1 MTGDYKGDYQELV
14 DEISELLGVPAT
26 LENRDFELIAFG
38 VYDSEGDLDPSA
50 LDPVRTRSILT
61 RRSTAAVRTWFEGFG
76 ITRASA
82 PVRIP
87 PTPEAG
93 VYRGRICLP
102 VRHRGVV
109 LGYVWLLDSDPGPTD
124 PQLDAAMRVTARI
137 GALLADE
144 AQHGADL
151 SRELRAVLTA
161 ERGWQADMAVAALRT
176 ALGPRGDGPY
186 AVVCVAPW
194 PSADPD
200 DAPSARTVPHATAL
214 CTVPWGPSAQSLAA
228 LVRLRATDTLTPASS
243 AAGRLL
249 ERARDVEGGG
259 GAYGGGAYGGGAYGG
274 GAYGGTG
281 SGGET
286 STGGPGSG
294 SGPSAGGPGS
304 GGGPGT
310 GRSGGPSTGGSGA
323 SRSGA
328 SRSGGSGSGTGGSGT
343 GGSGADGQGTGRPG
357 TGGSGTGRSG
367 TGGSGADGQ
376 GTGGSDSGRTDTGSS
391 GTGGPGTG
399 GSGVDGQGTGGS
411 GTVRSDTGGSG
422 TGRSDTG
429 RPGTDGSGAD
439 GQGAGGSGAGRS
451 GTGRPG
457 APGSGT
463 GRPGSGDGGRST
475 SAEKEGGGPGD
486 TRSRG
491 NRSGGD
497 LPVHGTPGRPAKDP
511 AAAPPTVAAGIAVPR
526 LSLAEL
532 APAWQEA
539 SDAARAALAEPGF
552 GPVAEWSRIGPYR
565 LLTALPPETA
575 HDPVVRPLLAPAHRE
590 LARTAEVYLDCAGQA
605 GRTAAELGIHRQ
617 TLYYRLSRVEQLTGL
632 DLDDGEDRL
641 LLHMAL
647 KAARL

>member
-14 DEISELLGVPAT
+14 DEISELLGAPAT

-38 VYDSEGDLDPSA
+38 AYDSEGDLDPSA

-76 ITRASA
+76 ITRASG

-109 LGYVWLLDSDPGPTD
+109 LGYVWLLEPDPGPTD
-124 PQLDAAMRVTARI
+124 RQLDAAMRVTSRI

-161 ERGWQADMAVAALRT
+161 ERGWQGDMAVAALRT
-176 ALGPRGDGPY
+176 ALGSRADGPY
-186 AVVCVAPW
+186 TVVCVAPW
-194 PSADPD
+194 PSTDPD
-200 DAPSARTVPHATAL
+200 DAPSARTVPHATAW
-214 CTVPWGPSAQSLAA
+214 CTVPWGAAGQSLAV

-249 ERARDVEGGG
+249 ERA
-259 GAYGGGAYGGGAYGG
+259 A
-274 GAYGGTG
+274 
-281 SGGET
+281 
-286 STGGPGSG
+286 
-294 SGPSAGGPGS
+294 
-304 GGGPGT
+304 PGT
-310 GRSGGPSTGGSGA
+310 TGDTAASGA
-323 SRSGA
+323 ARET
-328 SRSGGSGSGTGGSGT
+328 TG
-343 GGSGADGQGTGRPG
+343 
-357 TGGSGTGRSG
+357 
-367 TGGSGADGQ
+367 
-376 GTGGSDSGRTDTGSS
+376 
-391 GTGGPGTG
+391 
-399 GSGVDGQGTGGS
+399 
-411 GTVRSDTGGSG
+411 
-422 TGRSDTG
+422 
-429 RPGTDGSGAD
+429 
-439 GQGAGGSGAGRS
+439 
-451 GTGRPG
+451 PG
-457 APGSGT
+457 APGGTASPGAGRGTTSPGAARGTEPPGAMQDTAAHGATGGTAAPGAARNTPAPGTTRGTPAPDTTSSTAAPSATRSTPAPGTTRGTPAPDTTSSTAAPGAARNTPAPAATHGSTAPTATSSTAAPDATRSTPTSGT
-463 GRPGSGDGGRST
+463 TRGTPAPGATSSTADPGAARNTPAPSATPSPGAARST
-475 SAEKEGGGPGD
+475 PAPGA
-486 TRSRG
+486 TRA
-491 NRSGGD
+491 
-497 LPVHGTPGRPAKDP
+497 T
-511 AAAPPTVAAGIAVPR
+511 AAPGAVAAGVADARVG
-526 LSLAEL
+526 LAGL
-532 APAWQEA
+532 AAAWQEA
-539 SDAARAALAEPGF
+539 SAAARAALAEPGF

-575 HDPVVRPLLAPAHRE
+575 HDPVVRPLLSPTHRE

-647 KAARL
+647 KGARL